1 MPTTI
6 NHTLTALKKYW
17 GYDSF
22 LNLQQEAIE
31 CVLENRDSIVVLPTG
46 GGKSICFQAPALQME
61 GMAVVVSPL
70 ISLMKDQVDSLVFN
84 GISAKSLN
92 SSLGMD
98 EQWEIEQEMLSGK
111 LKILYVSPERLVT
124 STFRD
129 LLKRANV
136 SFFAI
141 DEAHCIS
148 AWGHDFR
155 PEYKALGSLKKIFPN
170 AAVHAYTATATK
182 LVRNDIAAAL
192 NLSSPEILTGKYDRP
207 NLIYSVKRADNRMS
221 QVCAVIDRHRSE
233 SGIIYCIKRK
243 DVDKVCEELKELGY
257 SALPYH
263 AGLNSSV
270 RQHNQDA
277 FIKDRTD
284 IIVAT
289 IAFGMGI
296 DKSNVRY
303 VIHSGM
309 PKSLENYQQESGRA
323 GRDGLPADC
332 LLLHSSNDFG
342 TWSWI
347 INNGDGE
354 SGEAALKNLYN
365 ISNYCSSIECRHRLL
380 VNYFGQE
387 YDSNDCQA
395 CDVCLNDL
403 KLSDHSLEVGQKILS
418 CIKRLNE
425 MFGADYISKVLTG
438 SRDQR
443 ILEWKHD
450 KVSTYGMLSEF
461 NKRQVRDWIEQ
472 LVGQGYIAKDPEF
485 GAMTITSKGWLIIR
499 GEDTPK
505 LLKPAVKQA
514 TTRDRSSK
522 GVDARSWEGVDRDLF
537 GKLRM
542 LRLDIATEKNVPAF
556 IIFGDASLR
565 DMARMKPTTV
575 AAFKEVY
582 GVGDQK
588 SKEYAARFTQL
599 IAGFVKG

>member
-1 MPTTI
+1 
-6 NHTLTALKKYW
+6 
-17 GYDSF
+17 
-22 LNLQQEAIE
+22 
-31 CVLENRDSIVVLPTG
+31 
-46 GGKSICFQAPALQME
+46 
-61 GMAVVVSPL
+61 
-70 ISLMKDQVDSLVFN
+70 
-84 GISAKSLN
+84 
-92 SSLGMD
+92 
-98 EQWEIEQEMLSGK
+98 
-111 LKILYVSPERLVT
+111 
-124 STFRD
+124 
-129 LLKRANV
+129 
-136 SFFAI
+136 
-141 DEAHCIS
+141 
-148 AWGHDFR
+148 
-155 PEYKALGSLKKIFPN
+155 
-170 AAVHAYTATATK
+170 
-182 LVRNDIAAAL
+182 
-192 NLSSPEILTGKYDRP
+192 
-207 NLIYSVKRADNRMS
+207 
-221 QVCAVIDRHRSE
+221 
-233 SGIIYCIKRK
+233 
-243 DVDKVCEELKELGY
+243 
-257 SALPYH
+257 
-263 AGLNSSV
+263 
-270 RQHNQDA
+270 
-277 FIKDRTD
+277 
-284 IIVAT
+284 
-289 IAFGMGI
+289 
-296 DKSNVRY
+296 
-303 VIHSGM
+303 
-309 PKSLENYQQESGRA
+309 
-323 GRDGLPADC
+323 
-332 LLLHSSNDFG
+332 
-342 TWSWI
+342 
-347 INNGDGE
+347 
-354 SGEAALKNLYN
+354 
-365 ISNYCSSIECRHRLL
+365 
-380 VNYFGQE
+380 
-387 YDSNDCQA
+387 
-395 CDVCLNDL
+395 
-403 KLSDHSLEVGQKILS
+403 LSDHSLEVGQKILS